1 MQAHKLIQ
9 FPSQLEAQ
17 ESEAQQHLDNSIES
31 FSKFIAALQVVQD
44 SGTYI
49 NQYGTWDN
57 YLRTRWHIADSTFRN
72 YRAQAN
78 SAEIMLSVVDSTVT
92 KAQAAKVSR
101 ILSKL
106 PNDTEL
112 RLSAYAKAYE
122 HTGNITPSEAEIKI
136 AYEALEEVKQGIYTI
151 NGVSMP
157 KSDFEKHVVNEN
169 IDMALYEK
177 NQRKT
182 AHIDESMGIER
193 KRFEIKQKDVLAAL
207 GDMLGIDLSCWQDV
221 AIVGSVRK

>member
-1 MQAHKLIQ
+1 MQAHNIIQ
-9 FPSQLEAQ
+9 FPNQLDVLENEAQ
-17 ESEAQQHLDNSIES
+17 AYLEDSIEA
-31 FSKFIAALQVVQD
+31 FRQFVATLQVIQD
-44 SGTYI
+44 SGLY
-49 NQYGTWDN
+49 QGTWDN
-57 YLRTRWHIADSTFRN
+57 YLRTRWYIADSTFRN

-122 HTGNITPSEAEIKI
+122 HTGKIAPSETEITI
-136 AYEALEEVKQGIYTI
+136 AYQEIERARKQDILTV
-151 NGVSMP
+151 NGVDYDA
-157 KSDFEKHVVNEN
+157 KSLVIDEN
-169 IDMALYEK
+169 IKQELYELGK
-177 NQRKT
+177 RKT

-193 KRFEIKQKDVLAAL
+193 KRFEIKQKDHLAAL

>member
-1 MQAHKLIQ
+1 MQAHNLIQ
-9 FPSQLEAQ
+9 FPNQLEAL
-17 ESEAQQHLDNSIES
+17 ENEAQAYLEDSIEA
-31 FSKFIAALQVVQD
+31 FRQFVATLQVIQD
-44 SGTYI
+44 SGLYE
-49 NQYGTWDN
+49 GTWDN

-122 HTGNITPSEAEIKI
+122 KTGNITPSEAEIKI
-136 AYEALEEVKQGIYTI
+136 ACEALEEVKQGIYTI

-193 KRFEIKQKDVLAAL
+193 KRFEIKQKDHLAAL